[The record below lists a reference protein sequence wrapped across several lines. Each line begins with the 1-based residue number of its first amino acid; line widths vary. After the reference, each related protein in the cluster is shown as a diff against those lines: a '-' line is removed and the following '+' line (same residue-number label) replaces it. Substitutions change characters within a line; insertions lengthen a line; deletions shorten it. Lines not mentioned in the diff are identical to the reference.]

1 MKSFF
6 QLLLIAIII
15 IIAFFFYK
23 KYFMD
28 EVISK
33 NNNTEQ
39 TILPTE
45 NYEKKDE
52 IEEKN
57 NNFIKRL
64 KYKVQLSK
72 EGEYEIN
79 AKSSE
84 ISYLNDAEIVL
95 MNQVTAIFIDNKER
109 KIIVKSDSAK
119 FNATTYDTNFH
130 GNIEIIYFKNIIKSQ
145 KLDFKYVDNDII
157 IYDDVIYNGN
167 YGSIEADNIKIN
179 LQSKNINIY
188 MDNPENK
195 VRILSNQ

>member
-1 MKSFF
+1 M
-6 QLLLIAIII
+6 AIMI

-23 KYFMD
+23 KYFI
-28 EVISK
+28 EEEISK
-33 NNNTEQ
+33 NTNTEQ
-39 TILPTE
+39 IILPKKNTEEKTE
-45 NYEKKDE
+45 NG
-52 IEEKN
+52 EKN
-57 NNFIKRL
+57 NNFIKKL

-72 EGEYEIN
+72 DGEYEIN

-84 ISYLNDAEIVL
+84 ISYLNNAEIVL
-95 MNQVTAIFIDNKER
+95 MNQVTAIFIDNKKR

-119 FNATTYDTNFH
+119 FNTTTYDTNFK
-130 GNIEIIYFKNIIKSQ
+130 GNIEIKYFKNMIKSQ
-145 KLDFKYVDNDII
+145 KLDFKYISNDII
-157 IYDDVIYNGN
+157 IYENVVYNGN

>member
-1 MKSFF
+1 M
-6 QLLLIAIII
+6 AIMI

-23 KYFMD
+23 KYFI
-28 EVISK
+28 EEEISK
-33 NNNTEQ
+33 NTNTEQ
-39 TILPTE
+39 IILPKKNTEEKTE
-45 NYEKKDE
+45 NG
-52 IEEKN
+52 EKN
-57 NNFIKRL
+57 NNFIKKL
-64 KYKVQLSK
+64 KYKVQLNK
-72 EGEYEIN
+72 DGEYEIN

-84 ISYLNDAEIVL
+84 ISYLNNAEIVL
-95 MNQVTAIFIDNKER
+95 MNQVTAIFIDNKKR

-119 FNATTYDTNFH
+119 FNATTYDTNFL

-179 LQSKNINIY
+179 LLSKNINIY

>member
-6 QLLLIAIII
+6 QLLLIAIMIV
-15 IIAFFFYK
+15 IAFFFYK
-23 KYFMD
+23 KYFL
-28 EVISK
+28 EEEISK
-33 NNNTEQ
+33 NTNTEQ
-39 TILPTE
+39 NILPIKNNEEKEE
-45 NYEKKDE
+45 ND
-52 IEEKN
+52 EKN
-57 NNFIKRL
+57 NNFIKKL
-64 KYKVQLSK
+64 KYKVQLS
-72 EGEYEIN
+72 EDGEYEIN

-84 ISYLNDAEIVL
+84 ISYLNNAEIVL
-95 MNQVTAIFIDNKER
+95 MNQVTAIFIDNKKR

-119 FNATTYDTNFH
+119 FNTTTYDTNFQ
-130 GNIEIIYFKNIIKSQ
+130 GNIEIKYFKNIIKSQ

-157 IYDDVIYNGN
+157 IYENVVYNGN

>member
-1 MKSFF
+1 
-6 QLLLIAIII
+6 
-15 IIAFFFYK
+15 
-23 KYFMD
+23 MD
-28 EVISK
+28 EVKSK

-45 NYEKKDE
+45 NYEKKDV

-157 IYDDVIYNGN
+157 IYEDVIYNGN